1 MRDTAVFLSAGLC
14 FASFAWGMVW
24 HFRKQAKPTRTMLVT
39 TLLAGSSLTLQILA
53 LDRRRVLLPI
63 PALILYGTSL
73 VLFWWAVSV
82 TRGKLAAC
90 GQGSISSGLI
100 TCGPYRY
107 IRHPF
112 YTSYNL
118 AWLAGLVATAW
129 WPLAVAAAVM
139 AALYERVAREEER
152 GFAAS
157 ALGEKYR
164 LYRLRAGRYFPRPGS
179 A

>member
-1 MRDTAVFLSAGLC
+1 MTTTAVLASSGLC

-24 HFRKQAKPTRTMLVT
+24 HFRKEGKPSRAMLVT
-39 TLLAGSSLTLQILA
+39 VLLASFSLTLQIVA
-53 LDRRRVLLPI
+53 LGRRRILLPI
-63 PALILYGTSL
+63 PALALYGASL

-82 TRGKLAAC
+82 TRRRLAAC
-90 GQGSISSGLI
+90 GQGSISPELV
-100 TCGPYRY
+100 TAGPYRY

-118 AWLAGLVATAW
+118 AWAAGFVATAW

-139 AALYERVAREEER
+139 AALYDRAAREEEC

-157 ALGEKYR
+157 SLHESYR
-164 LYRLRAGRYFPRPGS
+164 QYRSRTGRYFPRLFQ
-179 A
+179 